1 MKRLA
6 LVIGMVLASTAGS
19 AHAGVLAGFERWLGI
34 HYGQGIHAK
43 NGCGPYRGYYD
54 GYGWDAYPEEIPP
67 GISEIDELQQSR
79 RPVQQRS
86 TRAYPQRPAT
96 R

>member
-6 LVIGMVLASTAGS
+6 LVIGIVLATSAGS
-19 AHAGVLAGFERWLGI
+19 ADAGVLVGLERWLGI
-34 HYGQGIHAK
+34 HYGQGIHSK
-43 NGCGPYRGYYD
+43 NGCGPNRGHYD
-54 GYGWDAYPEEIPP
+54 GYGWDAYPEEIAP
-67 GISEIDELQQSR
+67 GVSEIDELQQSR

-86 TRAYPQRPAT
+86 TRAPKQRPAT